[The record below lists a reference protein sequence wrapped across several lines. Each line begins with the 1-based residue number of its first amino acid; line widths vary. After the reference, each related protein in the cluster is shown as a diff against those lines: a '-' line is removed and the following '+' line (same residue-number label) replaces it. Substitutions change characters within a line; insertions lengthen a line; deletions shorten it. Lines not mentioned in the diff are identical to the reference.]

1 MDRSHRLPTWISVFV
16 LACASLSQ
24 PAWAKD
30 AQPCSGELLH
40 SLGRQLG
47 QEGWNVPGESE
58 GRVIA
63 AACKRWPDDPAQT
76 VVAVAYLDSTDDAP
90 PGERSPRL
98 LLSKVEGVSGM
109 LRERYETRLEEDA
122 ATEVD
127 SGSLWLDTA
136 RYHLAPGVRAFGV
149 VFRSVARGASCP
161 DGGFDDLLTLVVP
174 DAGQL
179 RPVFSTYL
187 SQWTTVKGTSCV
199 SDSGF
204 EMEVSRLTLGIG
216 PNRSNGYADLIVTS
230 RVRNDFEGGNVLR
243 TVSETVRYD
252 GTRYPFEEFSNFWQR
267 Q

>member
-1 MDRSHRLPTWISVFV
+1 MDRSRRLPAWTSAF
-16 LACASLSQ
+16 LLTCTCLSQ
-24 PAWAKD
+24 PAWADD
-30 AQPCSGELLH
+30 AQPCSSELLY

-47 QEGWNVPGESE
+47 QEGWNVPDESDS
-58 GRVIA
+58 RVIA
-63 AACKRWPDDPAQT
+63 AACKRWPDDSAQT

-98 LLSKVEGVSGM
+98 LLAKVEGAAST

-174 DAGQL
+174 DGGQL

-199 SDSGF
+199 ADSDF
-204 EMEVSRLTLGIG
+204 EVEASRLTLGIG

-230 RVRNDFEGGNVLR
+230 RVRNDFEDGKVLR

-252 GTRYPFEEFSNFWQR
+252 GTRYPFEEYSKFWQR